1 MRHTLSAALFVLL
14 IPAAAFAQTP
24 APPPPVR
31 FDQVLSANPLG
42 VVIKWFNVEYERKLG
57 TATTFGASASHFGEL
72 DLSNAAVLVRWYPQ
86 QVALEGF
93 YLGARAGA
101 FGFKT
106 YTYDLRSY
114 REETRVL
121 PGAGVELGYNWL
133 LGPKHNVSVGTGF
146 GLTRIASG
154 RDTYST
160 PEVLPAFRLNVGIAF

>member
-14 IPAAAFAQTP
+14 IPAAAFAQTA
-24 APPPPVR
+24 APPPAVQ

-42 VVIKWFNVEYERKLG
+42 VVVKWFNVEYERKLG
-57 TATTFGASASHFGEL
+57 TATTFGGSVSHLGEL
-72 DLSNAAVLVRWYPQ
+72 DLSNAALLLRWYPQ
-86 QVALEGF
+86 QSPLEGF

-106 YTYDLRSY
+106 YTYDFRSY
-114 REETRVL
+114 REENHVL

-146 GLTRIASG
+146 GLTRIATGS
-154 RDTYST
+154 DSYSV
-160 PEVLPAFRLNVGIAF
+160 PSVLPGFRLNVGIAF